1 MGATR
6 ATIEGGRFSA
16 ADGFGLRRPGDDRI
30 TRRMKSS
37 SGLHVKTYVLICLMV
52 VFGPLGDVFLSKGMK
67 QIGAVS
73 HWSAASLVHLF
84 LQTFTSGLIWLGILF
99 LLLFF
104 VAYML
109 VLSWADYSFV
119 MLFSAITYALVPL
132 LGYIWLGE
140 YVPMARRVGIVLIVF
155 GVFLVSR
162 TPPRTTPS
170 VSDRSVS

>member
-1 MGATR
+1 
-6 ATIEGGRFSA
+6 
-16 ADGFGLRRPGDDRI
+16 
-30 TRRMKSS
+30 MKSS

-119 MLFSAITYALVPL
+119 QPASATSYAFVAL
-132 LGYIWLGE
+132 LGYALLGE
-140 YVPMARRVGIVLIVF
+140 AVTSERWAGVLLICL
-155 GVFLVSR
+155 GVFLVGR
-162 TPPRTTPS
+162 TPPRTTA
-170 VSDRSVS
+170 RSTADAISA